1 MRNNYDVIIICF
13 ANPTLDARTI
23 NLVKTLIK
31 YKRTVALITP
41 DHGVIPDYIDESDYF
56 ACKINLNQKVR
67 HSQKEFTKCIKKL
80 KLSGKFVH
88 AGDFY
93 SLAAAKSLKMRNKAK
108 LVYDSRE
115 IYSQLNSLK
124 DRPFARKLLE
134 LREKYLVT
142 YVDKIMVTADVDSTY
157 LKKLFTHSIPYH
169 TIKNLPP
176 KQKLEESNFLRK
188 QFHISQDKLVL
199 LYQGWVLEGRG
210 LDTMVTVM
218 KDIDFADLVLIGGGE
233 YLDSLKELVI
243 KEGLESKVHFTG
255 LIPYDELSRATMSA
269 DIGLVL
275 FEDTSI
281 SYQNALPN
289 KLFEFIQS
297 AIPVITSNQKTMREI
312 VENEKIGIVID
323 KVETAELQSAI
334 QKMSDNSTRH
344 NYKEN
349 TVNIREKY
357 NYETQE
363 VEILKVYS

>member
-1 MRNNYDVIIICF
+1 MRNDYDVIIICF

-31 YKRTVALITP
+31 YKRTVALVTP
-41 DHGVIPDYIDESDYF
+41 DHGVTPDYITVCDYYP
-56 ACKINLNQKVR
+56 CKINLNQKVR
-67 HSQKEFTKCIKKL
+67 HSQKEFTKCVKKL

-93 SLAAAKSLKMRNKAK
+93 SLAAAKSVKMRNKAK
-108 LVYDSRE
+108 LIYDSRE

-124 DRPFARKLLE
+124 DRPFAKKLLE
-134 LREKYLVT
+134 FREKFLVT
-142 YVDKIMVTADVDSTY
+142 YVDKMMVTAAVDADY
-157 LKKLFTHSIPYH
+157 LKKLYMHTKQYH

-176 KQKLEESNFLRK
+176 KQKLEESNSLREK
-188 QFHISQDKLVL
+188 FRISPDKLVL

-210 LDTMVTVM
+210 LDTIVEAM
-218 KDIDFADLVLIGGGE
+218 KGIDYAELVIIGGGG
-233 YLDSLKELVI
+233 YLDSLQGLVR
-243 KEGLESKVHFTG
+243 KEGLVSKVHFTG
-255 LIPYDELSRATMSA
+255 LIPYDELSSATMSA

-297 AIPVITSNQKTMREI
+297 AIPVITSNQKTMSEI
-312 VENEKIGIVID
+312 VVNEKIGIVIN
-323 KVETAELQSAI
+323 KVDTAELISAI
-334 QKMSDNSTRH
+334 KKMNEDSSRNY
-344 NYKEN
+344 YKEN
-349 TVNIREKY
+349 ILKIRDKY

-363 VEILKVYS
+363 IEILKVYS

>member
-31 YKRTVALITP
+31 YKRNIALVTP
-41 DHGVIPDYIDESDYF
+41 DYGVIPDYISEINYYK
-56 ACKINLNQKVR
+56 CKVNIKQKVR
-67 HSQKEFTKCIKKL
+67 HSQKEFTKAIKKL

-93 SLAAAKSLKMRNKAK
+93 SLAAAKSIKMKRKAK

-124 DRPFARKLLE
+124 DRPLARKMLE
-134 LREKYLVT
+134 FREKYLVT
-142 YVDKIMVTADVDSTY
+142 YVDKMVVTAEVDAAY
-157 LKKLFTHSIPYH
+157 LKKLFMHNLPYY

-176 KQKLEESNFLRK
+176 NQKLIESDFLRK
-188 QFHISQDKLVL
+188 KFNISPDKLIL

-210 LDTMVTVM
+210 LDTIIQTM
-218 KDIDFADLVLIGGGE
+218 KGIDFA
-233 YLDSLKELVI
+233 ELVI
-243 KEGLESKVHFTG
+243 IGDGGYLDTLKGIVKKEGLESKVHFTG
-255 LIPYDELSRATMSA
+255 LIPYDELSKATMSA
-269 DIGLVL
+269 DIGIVL

-297 AIPVITSNQKTMREI
+297 AIPVITSNQKTMQEI
-312 VENEKIGIVID
+312 VLNEKIGLVID
-323 KVETAELQSAI
+323 KVDIAELQTAI
-334 QKMSDNSTRH
+334 QKLADNATRN
-344 NYKEN
+344 NYKE
-349 TVNIREKY
+349 TILKIRDKY

-363 VEILKVYS
+363 KEILKVYS